1 MKRNTAELR
10 ENLIQTGMEAIKN
23 QGLEQLS
30 LRTVA
35 TACGVTHGS
44 PYKHFGNKDG
54 YLKVVLARLTQLF
67 YEEVT
72 KDLDKSLSARY
83 QLLQM
88 GQAFVLFAQ
97 TNPHIF
103 EALFIKF
110 PFKYMEVT
118 PETILTNVDLP
129 GFSHFKVL
137 VVRLIEE
144 EKLMGREI
152 YVLIHLWSF
161 ILGLSILSMGQ
172 IGESFSPETI
182 QENIEGM
189 LERYIKGGQS

>member
-72 KDLDKSLSARY
+72 KDLDKGMSARY

>member
-1 MKRNTAELR
+1 MKRNTAELK
-10 ENLIQTGMEAIKN
+10 EKLIQTGIEEIKKH
-23 QGLEQLS
+23 GIEQLS

-35 TACGVTHGS
+35 TVCGVTHGS
-44 PYKHFGNKDG
+44 PYKHFDNKDG
-54 YLKVVLARLTQLF
+54 YLKVVLTRLTQLF
-67 YEEVT
+67 YEDVT
-72 KDLDKSLSARY
+72 RDLDESLSARH

-88 GQAFVLFAQ
+88 GQAFVCFAQ

-152 YVLIHLWSF
+152 DVLIHLWSF

-172 IGESFSPETI
+172 IGESFSPRTI
-182 QENIEGM
+182 QETIGGM

>member
-72 KDLDKSLSARY
+72 KDLDKGLSARH

-110 PFKYMEVT
+110 PFKYMEAT
-118 PETILTNVDLP
+118 PETIRTNVDLP
-129 GFSHFKVL
+129 GFNHFKNL
-137 VVRLIEE
+137 VVLLIQEE
-144 EKLMGREI
+144 NLIGKEI
-152 YVLIHLWSF
+152 DVLIHLWSF

>member
-67 YEEVT
+67 YEQVT

-152 YVLIHLWSF
+152 DVLIHLWSF

-172 IGESFSPETI
+172 IGESFSPRTI
-182 QENIEGM
+182 QETIEGM